1 MMSWF
6 SDSFIKDH
14 HMNMRCLANFAKKG
28 GLSQD
33 NFYHSLL
40 GILNANTSFY
50 DEK

>member
-1 MMSWF
+1 
-6 SDSFIKDH
+6 
-14 HMNMRCLANFAKKG
+14 MNMRCLANFAKKG